1 MALENLKTV
10 FNNIYENDARS
21 VDDLPSPSINTIG
34 GDHSYGSDNKFDSI
48 NQVLQPDGTYK
59 PYGSIPIAVSSE
71 NSPMSKKLMLSEQE
85 PSLNYS
91 GYENQ
96 NGVKIKDVD
105 GVEKLYEGL
114 LAKGDTDNDSIRFRH
129 FNGANIGVDNALGVK
144 GSSLTLE
151 SIFDPTHGAGS
162 QLRPSGVGSTK
173 YLDIKASGDTLTGF
187 SEPFIVNPIP
197 NSGKNSIKAGYSRDF
212 LPYNAAADDLARF
225 RKFYTTPRGLQQ
237 LFKENVTNAAI
248 GDSEF
253 LNIPPNPFA
262 SIMAPP
268 VPIPNTGFLNFY
280 QQTSQELGSTI
291 ASLRKP
297 FKIEYSRKVDLGL
310 PFAVQGDNTFGIE
323 QIQKINIPE
332 GKTIPGKL
340 ISKGLKKLKQIGI
353 LKLQKAAQ
361 IPTVGTPTSF
371 INNTNDVVG
380 NKLSND
386 DVDRK
391 TFETTELKKGD
402 FYVRIKDLRNNEN
415 IYFRGF
421 VTGINENVTPSFS
434 PTQYIGRSEDVYVYQ
449 KAERDLSFN
458 LKVYPKNEAEFNA
471 QYDKINHLTSLA
483 YPSYFPENGFSRMQA
498 PFTELYMAHIG
509 TQKEGQF
516 GFIKSLTYTIPE
528 SGDWD
533 AYSSL
538 PRMFEIA
545 MSYQILNR
553 RPPQLGMKF
562 YKGHG
567 EMIGE

>member
-21 VDDLPSPSINTIG
+21 VDDLPAPSINTIG

-458 LKVYPKNEAEFNA
+458 LKVYPQNA
-471 QYDKINHLTSLA
+471 TEQINMYKKLELLTSLA
-483 YPSYFPENGFSRMQA
+483 YPTYLDDEGEGFSRMQA

-509 TQKEGQF
+509 TPKEGQF
-516 GFIKSLTYTIPE
+516 GFIKSLTYTVPE
-528 SGDWD
+528 GGDYD
-533 AYSSL
+533 SERSL
-538 PRMFEIA
+538 PRLFDIA
-545 MSYQILNR
+545 ISYQILSK
-553 RPPQLGMKF
+553 RPPSLRDDSNF
-562 YKGHG
+562 YGAYR
-567 EMIGE
+567 